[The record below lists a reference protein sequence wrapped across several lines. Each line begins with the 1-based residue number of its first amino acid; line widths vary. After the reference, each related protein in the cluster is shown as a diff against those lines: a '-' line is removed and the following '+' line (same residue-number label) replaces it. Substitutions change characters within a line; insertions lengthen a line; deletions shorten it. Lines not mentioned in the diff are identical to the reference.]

1 MMKGPIHKLILVI
14 SFLLI
19 TSMVCGQMS
28 NYKSLYLY
36 NFIKRIEWP
45 VNKSNQNFIM
55 VIMGDDATALS
66 VQQIAETKKVGDKK
80 IVVMKVKDPAEV
92 DSADLIYVDYS
103 KRKHIEEL
111 ALWIGEQPILL
122 VSDYKNAELTD
133 INLVETS
140 DGLEFIIRPEKIR
153 GKSLK
158 LSDMLILLGQQEEE

>member
-1 MMKGPIHKLILVI
+1 MFKGPIHKMILMI
-14 SFLLI
+14 SFLFI
-19 TSMVCGQMS
+19 SSMVCGQMA

-45 VNKSNQNFIM
+45 VNQADQNFIM
-55 VIMGDDATALS
+55 VIMGDDATANA
-66 VQQIAETKKVGDKK
+66 VQQIAETKKVGDKN
-80 IVVMKVKDPAEV
+80 ILVINVKEAAEV
-92 DSADLIYVDYS
+92 DSADMIYVDYS

-111 ALWIGEQPILL
+111 AIWIGEQPILL

-153 GKSLK
+153 EKNLK
-158 LSDMLILLGQQEEE
+158 LSDMLILLGKQEEE